1 MRSRLEK
8 ADALLTLHEETIRK
22 LSEELQA
29 EKDAKQ
35 RPKKVRAAMLQDEL
49 LRMYFKRLPKPNFSD
64 EQLKRWSKRQ
74 SRRVFPHKS
83 GYHFP
88 EEEGVYLVN
97 FEHIR
102 YIPNSP
108 GVLMFYGTTEEGEQL
123 KFCYRYSRGERYGIS
138 LWDSPYL
145 VPEYPWGI
153 AVLKPDE
160 IAYIV
165 GALPMFDLDQI
176 ESWSAE
182 DEEVLE
188 PVHNLRTEILSE
200 LDEEEAWIVDEQ
212 YDSNDDDD
220 LDLVPEW
227 GQDVS
232 IERRIQ
238 VASEISFRGKRKNKT
253 N

>member
-1 MRSRLEK
+1 
-8 ADALLTLHEETIRK
+8 
-22 LSEELQA
+22 
-29 EKDAKQ
+29 
-35 RPKKVRAAMLQDEL
+35 
-49 LRMYFKRLPKPNFSD
+49 
-64 EQLKRWSKRQ
+64 
-74 SRRVFPHKS
+74 
-83 GYHFP
+83 
-88 EEEGVYLVN
+88 
-97 FEHIR
+97 
-102 YIPNSP
+102 
-108 GVLMFYGTTEEGEQL
+108 
-123 KFCYRYSRGERYGIS
+123 
-138 LWDSPYL
+138 
-145 VPEYPWGI
+145 
-153 AVLKPDE
+153 
-160 IAYIV
+160 
-165 GALPMFDLDQI
+165 MFDLDQI